1 MGFGISIDQ
10 QEGVGGR
17 NWSIWGILSKGV
29 IIIDQGLELQSVF
42 FFLFDKVFL
51 P

>member
-42 FFLFDKVFL
+42 FLFDKVFL